1 MILEK
6 IENLLQEN
14 VLVKENRISSKAKR
28 TLIGLIKK
36 PEKMN
41 IDINGMKVTSKPMGD
56 GVIFTLPADDAEISM
71 TLTDIVDSL
80 GGYRFKT
87 SSSKQH
93 MTFEVKPK

>member
-41 IDINGMKVTSKPMGD
+41 IDINGMKPCRRRPKHGSPPHGP
-56 GVIFTLPADDAEISM
+56 GPAARERIRETGSA
-71 TLTDIVDSL
+71 
-80 GGYRFKT
+80 G
-87 SSSKQH
+87 
-93 MTFEVKPK
+93 